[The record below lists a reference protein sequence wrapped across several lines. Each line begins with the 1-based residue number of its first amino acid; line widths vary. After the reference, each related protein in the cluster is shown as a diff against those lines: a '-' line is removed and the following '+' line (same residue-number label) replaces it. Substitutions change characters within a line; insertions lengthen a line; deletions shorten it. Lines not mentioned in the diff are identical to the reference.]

1 MPWIT
6 ESGSLDRAT
15 LRQQLLEARE
25 RFVASPAGPAAHQAL
40 GWRLRELLAALEPQV
55 LGLYWP
61 VRSEF
66 NAPAAW
72 GDDMPALAPGLALPF
87 ARRRPPAMV
96 YRRWDGRSPPAL
108 ADDCGIPSTA
118 GAEVVP
124 DVVLVPCVGYSR
136 EGYRLG
142 YGGGYFDRWLAAHPG
157 VTAVG
162 VAFAGSEVALE
173 PQAHDHPLTIVVT
186 ENEVL
191 AP

>member
-25 RFVASPAGPAAHQAL
+25 RFVASPSGPAAHRAL
-40 GWRLRELLAALEPQV
+40 GQRLKDVLEALEPQV

-66 NAPAAW
+66 NARVAW
-72 GDDMPALAPGLALPF
+72 GDDMTVLADGLALPF
-87 ARRRPPAMV
+87 ARRHPPTMA
-96 YRRWDGRSPPAL
+96 YRRWDGRDDPPVR
-108 ADDCGIPSTA
+108 DECGIPSTE
-118 GAEVVP
+118 GAVVVP
-124 DVVLVPCVGYSR
+124 DVVLVPCVGYTR

-157 VTAVG
+157 VTPVG
-162 VAFAGSEVALE
+162 VAWHGSQVALQPE
-173 PQAHDHPLTIVVT
+173 PHDQPLTLVVT
-186 ENEVL
+186 EDEVI

>member
-25 RFVASPAGPAAHQAL
+25 RFVASPSGPAAHRAL
-40 GWRLRELLAALEPQV
+40 GQRLKSVLEALEPQV

-66 NAPAAW
+66 NARVAW
-72 GDDMPALAPGLALPF
+72 GDDMSVLADGLALPF
-87 ARRRPPAMV
+87 ARRHPPTMS
-96 YRRWDGRSPPAL
+96 YRRWDGHSDPAVR
-108 ADDCGIPSTA
+108 DECGIPSTE
-118 GAEVVP
+118 GGQVVP
-124 DVVLVPCVGYSR
+124 DVVLVPCVGYTR

-157 VTAVG
+157 VTSVG
-162 VAFAGSEVALE
+162 VAWQGSEVRLAPE
-173 PQAHDHPLTIVVT
+173 AHDQPLTLIVT
-186 ENEVL
+186 EDEVM